1 MNDVEKYLVDKIEGK
16 IQFYESCLKKINDTY
31 LAEVARVVRERF
43 KDDPAWARY
52 FDVQPSHIAEELND
66 IRILITQGKIAEA
79 DHAFDRFKER
89 IDYVERNLQRRFL
102 TAGMGTSRGGKK
114 SAALKWNGADRH
126 ANEMSMYRMWLKERA
141 KLGSNGKADEAIAK
155 RFKRSPRT
163 VRTVR
168 ARIGNQLSLSK

>member
-1 MNDVEKYLVDKIEGK
+1 VKVGEYLADKIEGK
-16 IQFYESCLKKINDTY
+16 LQFYESCLEKINSTY
-31 LAEVARVVRERF
+31 LAEVARVVRRQF

-52 FDVQPSHIAEELND
+52 FDVRPSYIAEELSD
-66 IRILITQGKIAEA
+66 IRILIAQGKIAEA
-79 DHAFDRFKER
+79 DYAFDRFRDR
-89 IDYVERNLQRRFL
+89 IDFVERRLRHRYL
-102 TAGMGTSRGGKK
+102 TAGIATSIGGKK

-126 ANEMSMYRMWLKERA
+126 ANEKLMYRMWLRERA
-141 KLGSNGKADEAIAK
+141 KLGSNGKADGAIAK